1 MGTARFG
8 AERSDEGVGER
19 AAFFFNSYHRRED
32 FLLAFHNDDRRSDF
46 CTPLRAQVAQ
56 CIRDTGTTFVDA
68 PPSPQAILN

>member
-1 MGTARFG
+1 
-8 AERSDEGVGER
+8 
-19 AAFFFNSYHRRED
+19 
-32 FLLAFHNDDRRSDF
+32 LLAFHNDDRRSDF